1 MKEDNYYPLIDFQN
15 IGYTLGSRRNP
26 LLIALI
32 WYILFVY
39 LRNTIVLCKFDLPLS
54 LVSETI
60 ELVAQ
65 TVIIFMW
72 TFYKVMGF
80 IELIFTHSR
89 KDLCLFQHSW
99 GLIFYVIV
107 WVYAHWISG
116 SKGQPWCEPFIKL
129 WD

>member
-39 LRNTIVLCKFDLPLS
+39 LRNSIVLCKFDLPPS

-65 TVIIFMW
+65 MVIIFM
-72 TFYKVMGF
+72 
-80 IELIFTHSR
+80 
-89 KDLCLFQHSW
+89 
-99 GLIFYVIV
+99 
-107 WVYAHWISG
+107 
-116 SKGQPWCEPFIKL
+116 
-129 WD
+129 